1 MPTNWAT
8 GVLVIFLKAIMA
20 YVGSFLKYWEDCTL
34 KTKLLWIW
42 KDGPQF
48 GKKSIN
54 CFWLLE
60 INWKIEVLKYFP
72 FYLITL
78 YITSVTKN
86 VFVTDVMR
94 LNVNINVT

>member
-34 KTKLLWIW
+34 KTKLLLIW

-48 GKKSIN
+48 GKTVSD
-54 CFWLLE
+54 
-60 INWKIEVLKYFP
+60 Y
-72 FYLITL
+72 
-78 YITSVTKN
+78 
-86 VFVTDVMR
+86 
-94 LNVNINVT
+94 